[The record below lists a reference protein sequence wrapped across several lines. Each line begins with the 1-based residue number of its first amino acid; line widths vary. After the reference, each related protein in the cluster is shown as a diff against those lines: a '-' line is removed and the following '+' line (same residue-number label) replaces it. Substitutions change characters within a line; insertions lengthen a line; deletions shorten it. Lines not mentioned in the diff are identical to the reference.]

1 MAESN
6 VHFLILKV
14 LNKNLIDFHSGTESD
29 PEHVLFLHC
38 AMGRGRFIFYFLNTY
53 SQILINQRFCIPWSS
68 QFFNLA
74 RLLNPLLQ
82 LNCQYLG
89 ISFSNNGWK
98 TAKPWTRIMVIKKAA
113 LLSLLWENDFLSKIQ
128 GLYIMPILLDSF
140 QFKRDLM
147 TNNRS
152 KLKCFRSG

>member
-1 MAESN
+1 MISTL
-6 VHFLILKV
+6 VQSLIQNMYFSCTVQWVEVDLY
-14 LNKNLIDFHSGTESD
+14 
-29 PEHVLFLHC
+29 
-38 AMGRGRFIFYFLNTY
+38 FISWIHIG
-53 SQILINQRFCIPWSS
+53 SQILINQLFCIPWSS
-68 QFFNLA
+68 RFFNLA